1 VCTDSGV
8 HRQWCAQTVMLTRGR
23 NFGITAH
30 GGELV
35 LPTKRAFP
43 KSFLTDEHFSR

>member
-1 VCTDSGV
+1 V
-8 HRQWCAQTVMLTRGR
+8 HRQWCAQIVMLTSGALQRGR
-23 NFGITAH
+23 NFGITA